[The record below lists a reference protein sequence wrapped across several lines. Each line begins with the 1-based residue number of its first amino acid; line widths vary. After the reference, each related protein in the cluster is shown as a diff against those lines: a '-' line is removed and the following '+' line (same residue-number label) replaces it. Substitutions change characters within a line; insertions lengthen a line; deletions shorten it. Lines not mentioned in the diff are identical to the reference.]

1 MADENKISAETQADE
16 TTDSKG
22 TLLTNPPPS
31 GEDENSRNG
40 ADPAAGGEA
49 KAQEPSQSI
58 EIKLPDG
65 VKVDENLLAAVKAA
79 AKDSESAQALVN
91 AWLDAMEA
99 AKKKFEAALQ
109 EKEKRWI
116 EELRADPVYGGAKY
130 AETIANAQR
139 AFQRFGGDELR
150 EYLETTREGNNPVLI
165 KTFANIGRALREDS
179 IAGTTDQ
186 GAEMSDDQK
195 ALRELFPKMA
205 EQLEQEGR
213 I

>member
-1 MADENKISAETQADE
+1 MADENKTSAGTEADE
-16 TTDSKG
+16 TKEKG

-31 GEDENSRNG
+31 GENANSQNG
-40 ADPAAGGEA
+40 AEPAAGGEA

-65 VKVDENLLAAVKAA
+65 VEADENLLAAVKAA

-91 AWLDAMEA
+91 AWLDAQES
-99 AKKKFEAALQ
+99 AKEKFEAALQ
-109 EKEKRWI
+109 EKEKRWL

-130 AETIANAQR
+130 DETIANAQR

-150 EYLETTREGNNPVLI
+150 EYLETSREGNNPVLI

-186 GAEMSDDQK
+186 GAEVSDDQR